1 MYKIISSSN
10 IKPIYESLLLGY
22 GSALKFNY
30 FFISCCWAL
39 PKNNQYNTIIR
50 IKVESVKKNWN
61 FKCIDWPQNLK
72 SKSKA
77 QIIQSNKYPMKK

>member
-1 MYKIISSSN
+1 M
-10 IKPIYESLLLGY
+10 LGVVVV
-22 GSALKFNY
+22 
-30 FFISCCWAL
+30 AL
-39 PKNNQYNTIIR
+39 PKSNQYNTIIR

-77 QIIQSNKYPMKK
+77 QIIQSNKYPMKTLKKSLLFTEKRCC